1 MNLRQVYESL
11 ACHLR
16 INLSKDRIYLFNGET
31 GDRLRYWKRFRPA
44 RGQCF
49 NPLKVFPSLRG
60 ARCGPY

>member
-31 GDRLRYWKRFRPA
+31 GDRLRYWKR
-44 RGQCF
+44 
-49 NPLKVFPSLRG
+49 NPRTQLEYHL
-60 ARCGPY
+60 